1 MTKAHKARNYWQTL
15 MMVGA
20 TLIIII
26 AVFLSLLQHFVLT
39 LPKPHLIADGADGAD
54 GPIIA
59 DGIVVP
65 TGGQARLHAGL
76 DLLAQGRAPHLLLSG
91 VGVGITKDMIAQSLA
106 LDPARA
112 KQLACCVTLDF
123 QAENTEGNARAAQ
136 KWADEGGLSRILLVT
151 SDYHMP
157 RAALEFAYHLK
168 EHSIILFAVSAP
180 DLAGKSWYS
189 DWQTLRLY
197 SREFLKYSLRRLRI
211 ST

>member
-1 MTKAHKARNYWQTL
+1 MKIPMAQNYWQTL
-15 MMVGA
+15 MMIGA
-20 TLIIII
+20 TLTIII
-26 AVFLSLLQHFVLT
+26 AVFFSLLQHFVLT
-39 LPKPHLIADGADGAD
+39 LPKPHNRNDS
-54 GPIIA
+54 A

-76 DLLAQGRAPHLLLSG
+76 DLLDDGRAPHLLLSG
-91 VGVGITKDMIAQSLA
+91 VGHGITKDMIAQSLE
-106 LDPARA
+106 LDPDRA

-123 QAENTEGNARAAQ
+123 QSENTKGNARTTQ
-136 KWADEGGLSRILLVT
+136 KWADDNGLLRILLVT

-157 RAALEFAYHLK
+157 RAALEFSYHMP
-168 EHSIILFAVSAP
+168 ERTIISYPVSAP

-211 ST
+211 SS

>member
-1 MTKAHKARNYWQTL
+1 MTKALNAHKLWQHL
-15 MMVGA
+15 MMIGA
-20 TLIIII
+20 SLVILI
-26 AVFLSLLQHFVLT
+26 AVFVSLLQHFVLT
-39 LPKPHLIADGADGAD
+39 LPKPQMHADS
-54 GPIIA
+54 A

-76 DLLAQGRAPHLLLSG
+76 DLLGDGRAPRLFLSG
-91 VGVGITKDMIAQSLA
+91 VGQGITKDMIAQSLA

-112 KQLACCVTLDF
+112 AQLACCVTLDF
-123 QAENTEGNARAAQ
+123 QAENTKGNARATQ
-136 KWADEGGLSRILLVT
+136 KWANDNGLSRILLVT

-157 RAALEFAYHLK
+157 RAALEFAYHLP
-168 EHSIILFAVSAP
+168 ERTIIPYPVSAP
-180 DLAGKSWYS
+180 DLIGKSWYS

>member
-1 MTKAHKARNYWQTL
+1 
-15 MMVGA
+15 MMAGA
-20 TLIIII
+20 SIVILI

-39 LPKPHLIADGADGAD
+39 LPKPVISADR
-54 GPIIA
+54 A

-76 DLLAQGRAPHLLLSG
+76 DLLGAGKAPQLLLSG
-91 VGVGITKDMIAQSLA
+91 VGQGITKDMISQSLA
-106 LDPARA
+106 LGPDRA
-112 KQLACCVTLDF
+112 AQLACCVTLDF
-123 QAENTEGNARAAQ
+123 QAENTKGNARATQ
-136 KWADEGGLSRILLVT
+136 KWANDNGLSRILLVT

-157 RAALEFAYHLK
+157 RAALEFAYHMP
-168 EHSIILFAVSAP
+168 ERTIIPYPISAP

-211 ST
+211 SV